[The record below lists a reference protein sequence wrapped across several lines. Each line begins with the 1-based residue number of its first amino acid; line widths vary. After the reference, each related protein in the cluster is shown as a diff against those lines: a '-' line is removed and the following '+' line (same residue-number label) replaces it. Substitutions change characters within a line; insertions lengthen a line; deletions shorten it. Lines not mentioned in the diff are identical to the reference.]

1 MTSQKAKTKNEVIG
15 IDNNEQYRVC
25 IDLKATGNAEGGK
38 FINVKGLKDMIEGL
52 EEKGV
57 NKMVGLVYDGTDRLE
72 ILTQNVND
80 NSGIRGVIENAET
93 VD

>member
-1 MTSQKAKTKNEVIG
+1 MTQKAKTKDEVIS
-15 IDNNEQYRVC
+15 IDDNEQYRVC

-38 FINVKGLKDMIEGL
+38 FMNVKGLKDMIEGL

-72 ILTQNVND
+72 ILTQDINNNGGV
-80 NSGIRGVIENAET
+80 RGVIQDAKL

>member
-1 MTSQKAKTKNEVIG
+1 MTQKAKTKDEVIN

-25 IDLKATGNAEGGK
+25 IDLKAQGNAEGGK

-72 ILTQNVND
+72 ILTQDINNNGGV
-80 NSGIRGVIENAET
+80 RGVIQDAKL

>member
-1 MTSQKAKTKNEVIG
+1 
-15 IDNNEQYRVC
+15 
-25 IDLKATGNAEGGK
+25 
-38 FINVKGLKDMIEGL
+38 
-52 EEKGV
+52 
-57 NKMVGLVYDGTDRLE
+57 MVGLVYDGTDRLE